1 LEAGQFFG
9 EERSMPAT
17 RVVHAGRN
25 TVEVH
30 VFGEG
35 PVVVMIP
42 SLGRRADDFTDLA
55 VTLAAAGYTAAP
67 VEPRGVGNSVGPM
80 ENLTLHDLA
89 ADTAAVI
96 EEIGRGG
103 PAVVVGHAFGQRVC
117 RTLASDRPDL
127 VSAVIMIAAGGKV
140 PPSEEAVAALRACFD
155 LSLPQETRMEFVRSA
170 FFAAGNEPAAWRDG
184 WEPGVAQMQIRAS
197 EATPVDSWW
206 GAGQAPL
213 LVIQG
218 LQDRMAV
225 PENGRL
231 LQKEMGSRVE
241 LVEIEGAG
249 HALLPERPEEIA
261 TAVLRYLK
269 RLSGETA
276 SGSATISV

>member
-1 LEAGQFFG
+1 
-9 EERSMPAT
+9 
-17 RVVHAGRN
+17 
-25 TVEVH
+25 
-30 VFGEG
+30 
-35 PVVVMIP
+35 
-42 SLGRRADDFTDLA
+42 
-55 VTLAAAGYTAAP
+55 
-67 VEPRGVGNSVGPM
+67 
-80 ENLTLHDLA
+80 
-89 ADTAAVI
+89 
-96 EEIGRGG
+96 
-103 PAVVVGHAFGQRVC
+103 
-117 RTLASDRPDL
+117 
-127 VSAVIMIAAGGKV
+127 
-140 PPSEEAVAALRACFD
+140 
-155 LSLPQETRMEFVRSA
+155 MEFVRSA

-231 LQKEMGSRVE
+231 MQKEMGSRVE

-276 SGSATISV
+276 SGSETNSV